1 MSGLDTSPLAKKHNL
16 ANLKSEIDRL
26 DIEKLNSVPSGLS
39 SLKDKIAKSNVHKL
53 VHVSADLFKLSN
65 IVKINVVK
73 KDVYNAKIK
82 DIKNKNPIIS
92 SVTITAALTNI
103 KIIPEVSGFVKKQI
117 IIQKWEKKY

>member
-1 MSGLDTSPLAKKHNL
+1 M
-16 ANLKSEIDRL
+16 
-26 DIEKLNSVPSGLS
+26 
-39 SLKDKIAKSNVHKL
+39 

-103 KIIPEVSGFVKKQI
+103 KIIPEVSDFVKKQI
-117 IIQKWEKKY
+117 IIQKWKKKY